1 MNPSIDSQLDQPIPP
16 PPDVHPTQDNKPRF
30 CLGQIVATPNALE
43 AMQKAMQKA
52 GQNALEMLKRHIN
65 GDWGEIDAE
74 DRLAND
80 QAVDNGG
87 RILSAY
93 SLKDGTKLWII
104 TEADRSST
112 CILLPED
119 Y

>member
-16 PPDVHPTQDNKPRF
+16 SSDVKNTQDNKPRF
-30 CLGQIVATPNALE
+30 CLGQLVATPNALE
-43 AMQKAMQKA
+43 AMRKTQ
-52 GQNALEMLKRHIN
+52 QNALEMLKRHIN
-65 GDWGEIDAE
+65 GDWGEIDSE

>member
-16 PPDVHPTQDNKPRF
+16 SSDVTGTQYDKPRF
-30 CLGQIVATPNALE
+30 CLGQIVVTPNALE
-43 AMQKAMQKA
+43 AMQKA

-65 GDWGEIDAE
+65 GDWGEIDSE